1 MEREKLQNE
10 FLSKRNMTQEE
21 YEQFG
26 CDLEEQYLNK
36 KLKVLGLEEKKRLE
50 IQNKIMTLRDKF
62 EKECSAKNQ
71 KEYNER
77 QKSLESGLEQQLDTY
92 KHGLQEQLYAGEINR
107 NEQKEL
113 YRNYLSVLYNEISNN
128 PLVSDEFKKR

>member
-1 MEREKLQNE
+1 
-10 FLSKRNMTQEE
+10 
-21 YEQFG
+21 
-26 CDLEEQYLNK
+26 
-36 KLKVLGLEEKKRLE
+36 
-50 IQNKIMTLRDKF
+50 MTLRDKF

-92 KHGLQEQLYAGEINR
+92 KHGLQEQLYAGEINQ

-113 YRNYLSVLYNEISNN
+113 YRNYLSGLYDEIINN

>member
-1 MEREKLQNE
+1 MEREKLRNE

-26 CDLEEQYLNK
+26 RDLEEQSLNE
-36 KLKVLGLEEKKRLE
+36 KLKILGLEEKKRLE
-50 IQNKIMTLRDKF
+50 IQNKIMTLRDEF
-62 EKECSAKNQ
+62 EKECSAKDQ

-77 QKSLESGLEQQLDTY
+77 QKSLESGYEQQLDTY
-92 KHGLQEQLYAGEINR
+92 KRGLQEQLYAGEINQ

-113 YRNYLSVLYNEISNN
+113 YRNYLSGLYDEIINN